1 MEKKESNQGKLTG
14 KAPQHKTKIKP
25 LKQSK
30 KQILNKQN
38 EQANLK

>member
-1 MEKKESNQGKLTG
+1 MEKKESNQAKLPW
-14 KAPQHKTKIKP
+14 KALQHKTKIKP
-25 LKQSK
+25 LKQSE